1 MVDLNSLCTF
11 VLGGQGRGGEVW
23 GGSRQSRSR
32 GPSLLYIPLLVF
44 WPVFSLEGKEAQAG
58 KMLKTCKHEKFPTG
72 FTKFL

>member
-1 MVDLNSLCTF
+1 M
-11 VLGGQGRGGEVW
+11 GG

-58 KMLKTCKHEKFPTG
+58 KMLKTCKHEKFPIG
-72 FTKFL
+72 FAKFL

>member
-11 VLGGQGRGGEVW
+11 VLGGRVGGGRYG
-23 GGSRQSRSR
+23 GGSRQSSSR

-58 KMLKTCKHEKFPTG
+58 KMLETCKHEKFPTG
-72 FTKFL
+72 FAKFL